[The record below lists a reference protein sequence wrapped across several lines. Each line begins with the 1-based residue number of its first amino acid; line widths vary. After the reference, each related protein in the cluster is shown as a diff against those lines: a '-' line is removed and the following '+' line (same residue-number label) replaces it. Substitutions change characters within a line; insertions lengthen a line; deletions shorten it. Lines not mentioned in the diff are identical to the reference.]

1 MGMNTRSMLVAA
13 AIAIT
18 FVPLTALAQRGGGG
32 GGGGGATASVIRHLS
47 IWRRVMAGCCS
58 SMTAVQN
65 SD

>member
-32 GGGGGATASVIRHLS
+32 GGGGGATVLE
-47 IWRRVMAGCCS
+47 
-58 SMTAVQN
+58 
-65 SD
+65 